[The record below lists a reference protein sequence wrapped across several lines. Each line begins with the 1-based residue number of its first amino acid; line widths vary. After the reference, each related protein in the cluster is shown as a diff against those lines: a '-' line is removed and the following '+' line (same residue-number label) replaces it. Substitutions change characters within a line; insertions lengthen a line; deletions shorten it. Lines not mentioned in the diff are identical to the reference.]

1 MHVIKHTHKSTLS
14 DKPIHVM
21 QDTGKKAKRKAKKAR
36 QGKEKKKKASKQ
48 ERTTHTFIIETVNS
62 VDAGALVV
70 ATEDEEVFRVL
81 DLVCQQEAD
90 GLQRLFATIDII
102 AQEQIVSL
110 WGEAS
115 ILEQTEQV
123 IVLAVDITYRIVK
136 NPPGEIKRVL
146 FV

>member
-1 MHVIKHTHKSTLS
+1 MHVLKHTHKSTLS
-14 DKPIHVM
+14 DKLIHAK
-21 QDTGKKAKRKAKKAR
+21 QDTGKKAKSKKAR
-36 QGKEKKKKASKQ
+36 QGKTEKKRKSKQ
-48 ERTTHTFIIETVNS
+48 ERTTHTFVIETVNS

-70 ATEDEEVFRVL
+70 ATEDEEVFGVL
-81 DLVCQQEAD
+81 DLVCQQETD
-90 GLQRLFATIDII
+90 GLQRLFTTIDVI
-102 AQEQIVSL
+102 AQEQIVGF

-136 NPPGEIKRVL
+136 NPPGEIIRVL